1 MKIILQ
7 ECDLWEL
14 GLKGFYDNKNI
25 LLENPKYC
33 THHILAVQKD
43 FLNQKL
49 ILQEVIESLRYKVI
63 FYPKFHCVLNY
74 IKMYWRAAK

>member
-43 FLNQKL
+43 FLNQKP
-49 ILQEVIESLRYKVI
+49 IL
-63 FYPKFHCVLNY
+63 
-74 IKMYWRAAK
+74 